1 MRAPLFLSL
10 LVVAPLASALPAA
23 PALTIYNQDFAVVRD
38 TVALDLH
45 AGSNDVRFADT
56 TAQLEP
62 DSVILRDPAGKA
74 DFQILEQNYRAD
86 PVSQAL
92 LLSLFEGKTI
102 DFLVP
107 STAGSDS
114 APQIVQ
120 GKIVRSGYA
129 PHPVGMA
136 RMNNGYGDNPT
147 TGSGDPIIEVDGKLR
162 FSLPG
167 QPLFPPLADDAILK
181 PTLEWSINSEQPAKF
196 DAELAYVTGGM
207 KWQADYS
214 LVSPEKGAQID
225 LVGLV
230 TIDNRSG
237 KAFTGAKIKLM
248 AGDVNKI
255 QDQFNGFVNYGN
267 GIGGARRPVAAPVTE
282 KAFDEY
288 HLYSL
293 PRPTTLHDQE
303 TKQVEFVRAEGIDS
317 QTIYI
322 YDGANAN
329 YGARFQSDPNAGN
342 DPRYGTQSNPK
353 VWVLREFKNS
363 EANHLGL
370 PLPKG
375 RVRFFRRDSDGQLEF
390 TGENVIDHTPRDET
404 LRLYTGDSFD
414 LTGERKRVNYH
425 IDNSNRV
432 SDESYE
438 IKVRNHK
445 KEAVVIRV
453 VEHLNRS
460 ENWNITEASDAWTK
474 SDSQTIE
481 FAAPLQPDEEKTL
494 TYAVHYSW

>member
-1 MRAPLFLSL
+1 MRNPLL
-10 LVVAPLASALPAA
+10 LCLLAAPLATAFPAA
-23 PALTIYNQDFAVVRD
+23 PALTIYNQNFAVVRD
-38 TVALDLH
+38 TVPLYLH

-86 PVSQAL
+86 AVSQGL

-107 STAGSDS
+107 STPGSNA

-120 GKIVRSGYA
+120 GKIVRSGYL
-129 PHPVGMA
+129 PLGE
-136 RMNNGYGDNPT
+136 
-147 TGSGDPIIEVDGKLR
+147 PIIEVDGKLR

-167 QPLFPPLADDAILK
+167 RPLFPPLADDAVLK
-181 PTLEWSINSEQPAKF
+181 PALDWTINSVQPAKF

-214 LVSPEKGAQID
+214 LVSPEKGDQID

-237 KAFTGAKIKLM
+237 KVFTDAKIKLM

-255 QDQFNGFVNYGN
+255 QGEGDDFD
-267 GIGGARRPVAAPVTE
+267 RPVMEMRALALTADVARVTE

-317 QTIYI
+317 KTIYI
-322 YDGANAN
+322 YDGAHAD
-329 YGARFQSDPNAGN
+329 YGARFLVDANAASDWRSGA
-342 DPRYGTQSNPK
+342 QSNPK

-363 EANHLGL
+363 EVNHLGL

-390 TGENVIDHTPRDET
+390 TGENVIDHTPKDET
-404 LRLYTGDSFD
+404 LRLFTGSSFD
-414 LTGERKRVNYH
+414 LAGERKRVSFH
-425 IDNSNRV
+425 VDNGART
-432 SDESYE
+432 SDESFE

-445 KEAVVIRV
+445 KEAVEIRV
-453 VEHLNRS
+453 VEHLNRF
-460 ENWNITEASDAWTK
+460 ENWNITQASDGWTK
-474 SDSQTIE
+474 TDAQTVE
-481 FAAPLQPDEEKTL
+481 LPVTLQADEEKTV
-494 TYAVHYSW
+494 TYAVHYTW

>member
-1 MRAPLFLSL
+1 MRHFLL
-10 LVVAPLASALPAA
+10 LSILVAPVAAAFPAA
-23 PALTIYNQDFAVVRD
+23 PALTIYNQNFAVVRD
-38 TVALDLH
+38 TVPLDLH

-86 PVSQAL
+86 AVSQGL

-107 STAGSDS
+107 GPGGA
-114 APQIVQ
+114 QVVQ
-120 GKIVRSGYA
+120 GKIVRSGYLPQGA
-129 PHPVGMA
+129 
-136 RMNNGYGDNPT
+136 
-147 TGSGDPIIEVDGKLR
+147 PIIEVDGKLR

-167 QPLFPPLADDAILK
+167 QPLFPPLADDAVLK
-181 PTLEWSINSEQPAKF
+181 PALDWTIRSDQPAKF
-196 DAELAYVTGGM
+196 DAELAYVTAGM

-214 LVSPEKGAQID
+214 LVSPKRGDQID

-237 KAFTGAKIKLM
+237 KVFTDAKIKLM

-255 QDQFNGFVNYGN
+255 QRDVEEINGAIFDLSDGKDKK
-267 GIGGARRPVAAPVTE
+267 AEAVTE

-303 TKQVEFVRAEGIDS
+303 TKQIEFIRAEGIDS
-317 QTIYI
+317 KTIYI

-329 YGARFQSDPNAGN
+329 YGARFQGYPGN
-342 DPRYGTQSNPK
+342 QPDYGTQSNPK

-390 TGENVIDHTPRDET
+390 TGENVIDHTPKDET
-404 LRLYTGDSFD
+404 LRLFTGSSFD
-414 LTGERKRVNYH
+414 LTGERKRVNFNVNWQGQYC
-425 IDNSNRV
+425 
-432 SDESYE
+432 DESFE

-453 VEHLNRS
+453 VEHLNRF
-460 ENWNITEASDAWTK
+460 ENWNITQASDAWTK
-474 SDSQTIE
+474 TDSQTLE
-481 FAAPLQPDEEKTL
+481 FQATLQPDEEKAV